1 VEGKM
6 AYQGYL
12 IKLGDTILPHKYI
25 KADSYSTTLIVQDLD
40 SYRDM
45 EGVLHRTALNHRVN
59 KIEFSTPAMMT
70 EKQMAEFLTL
80 ISSNYINVAERKV
93 MATVYVPEINDYMTQ
108 EMYFPDVTFSMYGI
122 LNGVIR
128 YNSIR
133 FALIAY

>member
-1 VEGKM
+1 M

-12 IKLGDTILPHKYI
+12 IKIGNTILPHKYI

-45 EGVLHRTALNHRVN
+45 EGKLHRTALKHRVN

-70 EKQMAEFLTL
+70 DKQMTEFLQL
-80 ISSNYINVAERKV
+80 ISSNYTNVEERKV
-93 MATVYVPEINDYMTQ
+93 NATVYVPEINDYMTQ
-108 EMYFPDVTFSMYGI
+108 EMYFPDATFSIYGI
-122 LNGVIR
+122 FRGVVR
-128 YNSIR
+128 YNSVR

>member
-1 VEGKM
+1 M

-12 IKLGDTILPHKYI
+12 IKIGNTILPHKYI

-45 EGVLHRTALNHRVN
+45 EGKLHRTALKHRVN

-70 EKQMAEFLTL
+70 DKQMTEFLQL
-80 ISSNYINVAERKV
+80 ISSNYTNVEERKV
-93 MATVYVPEINDYMTQ
+93 TATVYVPEINDYMTQ
-108 EMYFPDVTFSMYGI
+108 EMYIPDATFSIYGI
-122 LNGVIR
+122 FRDVVR
-128 YNSIR
+128 YNSVR